1 MDLNFVVVAVAVAA
15 AAVVVVVLAVV
26 GQVVEVASHW
36 RLVDAASA
44 RMGQWVRRQQES
56 RL

>member
-1 MDLNFVVVAVAVAA
+1 MDLNFVVVAVAV

-36 RLVDAASA
+36 HLVDAASA
-44 RMGQWVRRQQES
+44 RMGQWVTRQQES